1 MRILWLVVFAAACR
15 ATLPSAD
22 TTQDADGD
30 GVLVGDDCNDTDPLV
45 FPGAVESCN
54 GVDDDCNGAIDDI
67 GEGQGTALYA
77 DSDQDGYG
85 EGEPI
90 YACEA
95 FDGVTELA
103 GDCDDSDG
111 SIFPGAP
118 EPDCTDTVDRDC
130 DGFAPAEDADEDG
143 FAACEDCNDDD
154 ANVRPGAV
162 ERCNGVDD
170 DCNDLIDDDAVDAP
184 IWYRDGDEDGFGDAD
199 QTEAACDAPE
209 GFVGSSA
216 DCDDTNQDIR
226 PGADETCDGVDQD
239 CDGGVDEQS
248 IDAPQWFADSD
259 EDGFGG
265 PLSVRECSAPAGFL
279 AESTDCNDLDPLAF
293 PNAPETCNGADD
305 DCDQVVDNDAVDP
318 TTWYAD
324 PDGDSW
330 GDASTGTTAACVLP
344 DGFAVRNG
352 DCAEGDAGVNPGAV
366 ETCNGI
372 DDDCDQDIDEN
383 AVNRDTF
390 YADSDG
396 DGYGDAR
403 FAVLACA
410 LPDAHADNADDCNDG
425 LASVNPMAPERCNG
439 IDDDCNSEIDDDPI
453 DLASFYRDT
462 DGDGYGVAGDVTE
475 ACDAPDGYVADA
487 GDCAPD
493 DLSVFPTALE
503 LCNGVDD
510 DCDDEMD
517 EDAVDAPSWY
527 ADVDGDGYGGE
538 RFVEVACDQPEGF
551 FAEAED
557 CDDLDSDVS
566 PEAVDVCGD
575 GIDQDCDG
583 EDRTGID
590 GGSPECAAISCA
602 AILETDTESPNGAYW
617 IDATGTAPVET
628 WCDQT
633 GGGWTLAF
641 VKNSV
646 DQNDYGDFGSGYVR
660 TENLTV
666 DPADASAA
674 SVGMSGWMDMNEA
687 SWTELRIHSYRN
699 GTESFRSDV
708 IDRASLRIDFGQD
721 GYLLYGEHGY
731 FWCGGDASYTDAGR
745 GQVNRPSGAP
755 ADCKGHGSLGDGW
768 DFSRVTRTNSGL
780 TLCGASASRWMHDA
794 FAGVWVYYPNA
805 GAAHALWVR

>member
-1 MRILWLVVFAAACR
+1 M
-15 ATLPSAD
+15 
-22 TTQDADGD
+22 
-30 GVLVGDDCNDTDPLV
+30 
-45 FPGAVESCN
+45 
-54 GVDDDCNGAIDDI
+54 
-67 GEGQGTALYA
+67 
-77 DSDQDGYG
+77 
-85 EGEPI
+85 
-90 YACEA
+90 
-95 FDGVTELA
+95 
-103 GDCDDSDG
+103 
-111 SIFPGAP
+111 
-118 EPDCTDTVDRDC
+118 
-130 DGFAPAEDADEDG
+130 
-143 FAACEDCNDDD
+143 
-154 ANVRPGAV
+154 
-162 ERCNGVDD
+162 
-170 DCNDLIDDDAVDAP
+170 
-184 IWYRDGDEDGFGDAD
+184 
-199 QTEAACDAPE
+199 
-209 GFVGSSA
+209 
-216 DCDDTNQDIR
+216 
-226 PGADETCDGVDQD
+226 
-239 CDGGVDEQS
+239 
-248 IDAPQWFADSD
+248 
-259 EDGFGG
+259 
-265 PLSVRECSAPAGFL
+265 
-279 AESTDCNDLDPLAF
+279 
-293 PNAPETCNGADD
+293 
-305 DCDQVVDNDAVDP
+305 
-318 TTWYAD
+318 
-324 PDGDSW
+324 
-330 GDASTGTTAACVLP
+330 LP